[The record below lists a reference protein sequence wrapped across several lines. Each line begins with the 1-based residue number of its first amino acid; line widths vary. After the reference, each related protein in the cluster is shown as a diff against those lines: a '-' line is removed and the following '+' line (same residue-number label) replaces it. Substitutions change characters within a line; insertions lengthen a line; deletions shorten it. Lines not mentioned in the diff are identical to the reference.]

1 MFIAHFFVTKIFFC
15 FVENSLFLQS
25 EFRFMPKKIIVC
37 VDDEKVILTSL
48 ISQLNNTFGSQ
59 YIYEG
64 FSSAEEAWEYI
75 DEVYSEGLTVDLIIC
90 DWLMPRIKGDEFLI
104 RVHKRF
110 PEVKKI
116 MLSGQADI
124 DSVEKAKQEANLLK
138 FISKP
143 WDKDEL
149 MSEVTKALS

>member
-1 MFIAHFFVTKIFFC
+1 
-15 FVENSLFLQS
+15 
-25 EFRFMPKKIIVC
+25 MPKKIIVC

-48 ISQLNNTFGSQ
+48 ISQLNNSFGNQ

-90 DWLMPRIKGDEFLI
+90 DWLMPRVKGDEFLV

-124 DSVEKAKQEANLLK
+124 DSVERAKQEANLLK

-143 WDKDEL
+143 WDKEEL
-149 MSEVTKALS
+149 MAEVAKALA

>member
-1 MFIAHFFVTKIFFC
+1 
-15 FVENSLFLQS
+15 
-25 EFRFMPKKIIVC
+25 MPKKIIVC

-48 ISQLNNTFGSQ
+48 ISQLNNSFGNQ

-90 DWLMPRIKGDEFLI
+90 DWLMPRVRGDEFLV

-124 DSVEKAKQEANLLK
+124 DSVERAKQEANLLK
-138 FISKP
+138 FIAKP
-143 WDKDEL
+143 WDKEEL
-149 MSEVTKALS
+149 MAEVAKALA